1 MAMSSGVIQKRG
13 FHQSHEALHNQRFH
27 RTSGFAIRTV
37 KRQGVSR
44 ISETE
49 VMASEIVTADFWQNG
64 EVQYNVFISSSWTG
78 RFIFEGRRRATGLLG
93 SVEGYRHVHFPHEDR
108 PEIDIGGKDEAVAF
122 IRRLLPLWDCPE
134 DIVERIAEAV
144 RKWNV
149 LYPQRPL
156 DGD

>member
-1 MAMSSGVIQKRG
+1 LLAEYRREIE
-13 FHQSHEALHNQRFH
+13 F
-27 RTSGFAIRTV
+27 
-37 KRQGVSR
+37 
-44 ISETE
+44 
-49 VMASEIVTADFWQNG
+49 MASEHVTADFWQNG
-64 EVQYNVFISSSWTG
+64 EIQYNVFISCSRAS

-93 SVEGYRHVHFPHEDR
+93 SVEGYRHVHFPYEDR
-108 PEIDIGGKDEAVAF
+108 PEIDIGSKDAAVAF

-149 LYPQRPL
+149 LSQRPL